1 MPEAAYGD
9 TKPLVE
15 LRMQKKD
22 FSEYAPLVFPEVN
35 DPDVSIIIPVYNQ
48 FVYTYN
54 CLKSILE
61 QTGSTVRYEVILADD
76 CSTDDTKR
84 LLELVKNIKVIRNQ
98 KNLLFLRNCNHAAA
112 SARGRYLLFLNND
125 TQVQENWLEPLMR
138 LLKQN
143 PFIGM
148 TGSKLIYPDGRLQE
162 AGGIIWNDGSAWN
175 YGNRQEAD
183 RPEFNYVK
191 EVDYISG
198 ASLMIRKKLW
208 QEIGGFDERY
218 APAYCEDSDLAFEV
232 RKRGYFVVYQPQSV
246 VVHFEGI
253 SNGKD
258 ENRRKNKTVQ
268 PKQNIKQ
275 YQAENSKKLRDKWS
289 DVLKEHY
296 PNAHHVFRA
305 RERSKGKPV
314 ILFIDHYIPQYD
326 KDAGSKTVYQYL
338 KLFIK
343 KGFQV
348 KFMGDNFYRQEP
360 YASQLEQMGIEV
372 LYGGYYQSHIFQWL
386 DRNHQEIDFV
396 FLNRPHISI
405 KYIDYFYNKTNV
417 NIIYYGHD
425 LHYLRNLREYRL
437 TKDAAKLREAK
448 AWKKKEMYLL
458 EKANVSYYPSSVEI
472 EEIHKLNA
480 NIRVKAVTAYAFDS
494 WLKDLEMDFSK
505 REGILFVGGFVH
517 EPNIDA
523 VRWFVKE
530 IYPKIRGKCQMPF
543 YIVGSNA
550 TKEIVQLDGRNGI
563 CVKGY
568 LTEEEL
574 HKLYQSCRIAVV
586 PLRYGAGV
594 KGKVV
599 EAVYQGVPVVT
610 TSVGAEGILQAEEVM
625 KIKDQP
631 QAFADEV
638 LRLYNDCKSLEQMSE
653 RSQVFIKKYFSM
665 DAVWEGIAED
675 FSVEMP

>member
-1 MPEAAYGD
+1 M
-9 TKPLVE
+9 L
-15 LRMQKKD
+15 
-22 FSEYAPLVFPEVN
+22 PEVN

-48 FVYTYN
+48 FAYTYN

-314 ILFIDHYIPQYD
+314 ILFIDHYLPQYD

-338 KLFIK
+338 KLFVK

-348 KFMGDNFYRQEP
+348 KFIGDNFYRQEP
-360 YASQLEQMGIEV
+360 YASKLEQMGIEV

-458 EKANVSYYPSSVEI
+458 EKANVSYYPSSLEI

-505 REGILFVGGFVH
+505 RQGILFVGGFVH

-574 HKLYQSCRIAVV
+574 HKLYQSCSIAVV

-638 LRLYNDCKSLEQMSE
+638 LRLYNDCKGLEKMAE

>member
-1 MPEAAYGD
+1 
-9 TKPLVE
+9 
-15 LRMQKKD
+15 
-22 FSEYAPLVFPEVN
+22 
-35 DPDVSIIIPVYNQ
+35 
-48 FVYTYN
+48 
-54 CLKSILE
+54 
-61 QTGSTVRYEVILADD
+61 
-76 CSTDDTKR
+76 
-84 LLELVKNIKVIRNQ
+84 
-98 KNLLFLRNCNHAAA
+98 
-112 SARGRYLLFLNND
+112 
-125 TQVQENWLEPLMR
+125 
-138 LLKQN
+138 
-143 PFIGM
+143 
-148 TGSKLIYPDGRLQE
+148 
-162 AGGIIWNDGSAWN
+162 
-175 YGNRQEAD
+175 
-183 RPEFNYVK
+183 
-191 EVDYISG
+191 
-198 ASLMIRKKLW
+198 
-208 QEIGGFDERY
+208 
-218 APAYCEDSDLAFEV
+218 
-232 RKRGYFVVYQPQSV
+232 
-246 VVHFEGI
+246 
-253 SNGKD
+253 
-258 ENRRKNKTVQ
+258 
-268 PKQNIKQ
+268 
-275 YQAENSKKLRDKWS
+275 
-289 DVLKEHY
+289 
-296 PNAHHVFRA
+296 
-305 RERSKGKPV
+305 
-314 ILFIDHYIPQYD
+314 
-326 KDAGSKTVYQYL
+326 
-338 KLFIK
+338 
-343 KGFQV
+343 
-348 KFMGDNFYRQEP
+348 
-360 YASQLEQMGIEV
+360 MGIEV

-638 LRLYNDCKSLEQMSE
+638 LRLYNDCKGLEKMAE

>member
-1 MPEAAYGD
+1 
-9 TKPLVE
+9 
-15 LRMQKKD
+15 
-22 FSEYAPLVFPEVN
+22 
-35 DPDVSIIIPVYNQ
+35 
-48 FVYTYN
+48 
-54 CLKSILE
+54 
-61 QTGSTVRYEVILADD
+61 
-76 CSTDDTKR
+76 
-84 LLELVKNIKVIRNQ
+84 
-98 KNLLFLRNCNHAAA
+98 
-112 SARGRYLLFLNND
+112 
-125 TQVQENWLEPLMR
+125 MR

-183 RPEFNYVK
+183 RPEFNYVR

-198 ASLMIRKKLW
+198 ASVM
-208 QEIGGFDERY
+208 IGGFDERY

-338 KLFIK
+338 KLFVK

-348 KFMGDNFYRQEP
+348 KFIGDNFYRQEP
-360 YASQLEQMGIEV
+360 YASKLEQMGIEV

-458 EKANVSYYPSSVEI
+458 EKANVSYYPSSLEI

-638 LRLYNDCKSLEQMSE
+638 LRLYNDCKGLEKMAE

>member
-48 FVYTYN
+48 FAYTYN

-183 RPEFNYVK
+183 RPEFNYVR

-338 KLFIK
+338 KLFVK

-348 KFMGDNFYRQEP
+348 KFIGDNFYRQEP
-360 YASQLEQMGIEV
+360 YASKLEQMGIEV

-638 LRLYNDCKSLEQMSE
+638 LRLYNDCKGLEKMAE